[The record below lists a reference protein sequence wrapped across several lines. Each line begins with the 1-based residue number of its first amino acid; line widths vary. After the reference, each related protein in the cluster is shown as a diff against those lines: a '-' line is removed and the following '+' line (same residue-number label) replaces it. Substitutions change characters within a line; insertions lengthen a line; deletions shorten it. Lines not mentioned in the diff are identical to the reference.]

1 MTRKRVESII
11 AEHGYSQLEYLVA
24 LEFSRYTGM
33 DEIKVR
39 AVLNTQYVECLGKL
53 SGRGKQE
60 RATEQ
65 ACMLLI
71 SGFEDY
77 HGQTNTKHYRPET
90 VAEFM
95 AMRFHAYVFGAL
107 VALGVKMPKKE
118 NG

>member
-24 LEFSRYTGM
+24 VEFARYTGA
-33 DEIKVR
+33 DEMEVR
-39 AVLNTQYVECLGKL
+39 AVLNTQYLKCLGKL

-65 ACMLLI
+65 ACMLLM

-77 HGQTNTKHYRPET
+77 HGNSGKNHYRPET

-95 AMRFHAYVFGAL
+95 AMRYHAYVFGAM
-107 VALGVKMPKKE
+107 VALGVKMPPRE
-118 NG
+118 S